1 MDQEK
6 PTKTIIAFTAAQFW
20 GAMVAIGGFGIMF
33 WSTTLTRL
41 TVLEMKS
48 NNGDSDKGRMENKI
62 DKMSMDFIDLK
73 SNVIVIRA
81 ILDAEKPRD
90 NKGF

>member
-1 MDQEK
+1 MEQDK
-6 PTKTIIAFTAAQFW
+6 PQKTIIAFTQAQFW

-73 SNVIVIRA
+73 SNVIVMRN
-81 ILDAEKPRD
+81 ILDGLKNPQ
-90 NKGF
+90 K